1 MAGVK
6 YQGLSPRTRLLRWG
20 LFSLAVGMVLYAT
33 APQATNLAVDWAT
46 AHQESLPWYATRI
59 LGFLAYGAL
68 AISVVYGLLLSTG
81 LLDAIAH
88 RVVSFTLHQDL
99 SAIAIGLTALHGA
112 VLALDSFVPQT
123 VRQLVIP
130 FAGPYRPEWVG
141 IGQLSLYLM
150 VIVYASFYVRR
161 RLGQRG
167 WRLLHYTT
175 LLAFAGATAHG
186 LMSGTDT
193 PAAWA
198 FWTYAS
204 ASVAVVFLL
213 GYRITLGL
221 AHSVRPRTTASAPV
235 LRTSV
240 IEEFSQ

>member
-6 YQGLSPRTRLLRWG
+6 YQGLNPRTRLLRWG
-20 LFSLAVGMVLYAT
+20 LFGLAVTMVLYAT
-33 APQATNLAVDWAT
+33 APRATEIALDWVT
-46 AHQESLPWYATRI
+46 AHQESLPWYATRF

-68 AISVVYGLLLSTG
+68 AISVIYGLLLSTG
-81 LLDAIAH
+81 ILDAISH

-112 VLALDSFVPQT
+112 VLALDTFVPQT
-123 VRQLVIP
+123 VRQLIIP

-141 IGQLSLYLM
+141 IGQVTFYLM
-150 VIVYASFYVRR
+150 IVVYASFSVRR
-161 RLGQRG
+161 RIGQRA

-198 FWTYAS
+198 FGAYLVAT
-204 ASVAVVFLL
+204 VAVVFLL
-213 GYRITLGL
+213 IYRITLGL
-221 AHSVRPRTTASAPV
+221 ASSLRPAGRTKATVR
-235 LRTSV
+235 
-240 IEEFSQ
+240 EEFSA

>member
-1 MAGVK
+1 MK
-6 YQGLSPRTRLLRWG
+6 YKGLSPRTRLLRWG
-20 LFSLAVGMVLYAT
+20 LFGLAIAMILYAT
-33 APQATNLAVDWAT
+33 APKATGLAVDWIT
-46 AHQESLPWYATRI
+46 ANQESLPWYATRL

-68 AISVVYGLLLSTG
+68 AISIVYGLLLSTG

-112 VLALDSFVPQT
+112 VLALDTFVPQS
-123 VRQLVIP
+123 VRQLIIP

-141 IGQLSLYLM
+141 IGQVTFYLM
-150 VIVYASFYVRR
+150 IVVFASFSVRR
-161 RLGQRG
+161 RIGQRA

-186 LMSGTDT
+186 LMSGTDS

-198 FWTYAS
+198 FGAYLIAT
-204 ASVAVVFLL
+204 VAVVFLL
-213 GYRITLGL
+213 IYRITLSLANGL
-221 AHSVRPRTTASAPV
+221 RPAERAKAPV
-235 LRTSV
+235 R
-240 IEEFSQ
+240 EELSA

>member
-1 MAGVK
+1 MK

-20 LFSLAVGMVLYAT
+20 LFGLAIAMILYAT
-33 APQATNLAVDWAT
+33 APRAAGLAADWMT
-46 AHQESLPWYATRI
+46 ANQQSLPWYATRL

-81 LLDAIAH
+81 ILDSIAH

-112 VLALDSFVPQT
+112 VLALDTFVPQS
-123 VRQLVIP
+123 VRQLIIP

-141 IGQLSLYLM
+141 IGQVTFYLM
-150 VIVYASFYVRR
+150 IVVFASFSVRR
-161 RLGQRG
+161 RIGQRA

-175 LLAFAGATAHG
+175 LLAFAGATVHG
-186 LMSGTDT
+186 LMSGTDS

-198 FWTYAS
+198 FWAYLIATL
-204 ASVAVVFLL
+204 AVVFLL
-213 GYRITLGL
+213 IYRIVLGL
-221 AHSVRPRTTASAPV
+221 AGALRAAERTKATAREELSA
-235 LRTSV
+235 
-240 IEEFSQ
+240 

>member
-6 YQGLSPRTRLLRWG
+6 FRGLSSRTRPLRWG
-20 LFSLAVGMVLYAT
+20 LFALAVGGVLYAT
-33 APQATNLAVDWAT
+33 APQAANQAVDWAT
-46 AHQESLPWYATRI
+46 AHQESLPWYATRL

-68 AISVVYGLLLSTG
+68 AISVIYGLLLSTG

-112 VLALDSFVPQT
+112 VLALDSFVPQS

-141 IGQLSLYLM
+141 IGQITFYLM
-150 VIVYASFYVRR
+150 VIVYASFFVRR
-161 RLGQRG
+161 RLGQRT

-193 PAAWA
+193 PATWA
-198 FWTYAS
+198 FVTYIAS
-204 ASVAVVFLL
+204 SVAVVFLL
-213 GYRITLGL
+213 GYRITLGMANGL
-221 AHSVRPRTTASAPV
+221 RRPT
-235 LRTSV
+235 
-240 IEEFSQ
+240 EELMP

>member
-6 YQGLSPRTRLLRWG
+6 YSGLTPQTRPLRWS
-20 LFSLAVGMVLYAT
+20 LFLLAIGGVLVAT
-33 APQATNLAVDWAT
+33 GPSAVAVAADWIA
-46 AHQESLPWYATRI
+46 AHQDSLPWYSSRL

-68 AISVVYGLLLSTG
+68 AISVIYGLLLSTG
-81 LLDAIAH
+81 VLDSIAH
-88 RVVSFTLHQDL
+88 RAVSFTLHQDL
-99 SAIAIGLTALHGA
+99 SAIAIGLTGLHGA
-112 VLALDSFVPQT
+112 MLALDTYVPTT
-123 VRQLVIP
+123 VKQLIIP
-130 FAGPYRPEWVG
+130 FTGPYRPEWVG
-141 IGQLSLYLM
+141 IGQLGFYLM
-150 VIVYASFYVRR
+150 IIVYASFYARR

-198 FWTYAS
+198 FWSYAS

-213 GYRITLGL
+213 GYRITLGI
-221 AHSVRPRTTASAPV
+221 AQSASRSTTRRREPA
-235 LRTSV
+235 
-240 IEEFSQ
+240 

>member
-1 MAGVK
+1 VAGVK
-6 YQGLSPRTRLLRWG
+6 YQGLNPSTRLLRWG
-20 LFSLAVGMVLYAT
+20 LFGLALTMVLYAT
-33 APQATNLAVDWAT
+33 APQATSLAVDWVT
-46 AHQESLPWYATRI
+46 AHQDSLPWYAARL

-68 AISVVYGLLLSTG
+68 AVSVIYGLLLSTG
-81 LLDAIAH
+81 ILDRIAH

-112 VLALDSFVPQT
+112 VLALDTFVPQS
-123 VRQLVIP
+123 VRQLIIP

-141 IGQLSLYLM
+141 IGQLTLYLM
-150 VIVYASFYVRR
+150 ITVYASFSVRR
-161 RLGQRG
+161 RLGQRA

-193 PAAWA
+193 PATWA
-198 FWTYAS
+198 FGTYTVATL
-204 ASVAVVFLL
+204 AVVFLL

-221 AHSVRPRTTASAPV
+221 ANSLRPAERAKAPV
-235 LRTSV
+235 R
-240 IEEFSQ
+240 EEFSA